1 MPMAIKKSGTR
12 TPAAILPFERELSVG
27 KLLTTVTVSG
37 LLVSGVEP
45 EVGAVYVAV
54 NIGPAGKGLRKGWEP
69 EVTIES

>member
-1 MPMAIKKSGTR
+1 M
-12 TPAAILPFERELSVG
+12 G